1 MNIIKIFSTAAIKV
15 FLFLL
20 AVYAI
25 SATVAYATQT
35 VVNPS
40 DISNDYIC
48 IKDSFPDAYYCM
60 PKNKD
65 PIPWYLDL

>member
-1 MNIIKIFSTAAIKV
+1 MNNIKIFSTAAIKF
-15 FLFLL
+15 FLFIL

-25 SATVAYATQT
+25 SATYAFATQT
-35 VVNPS
+35 VVNPN

-60 PKNKD
+60 AKTKD
-65 PIPWYLDL
+65 FIPWYLDL

>member
-1 MNIIKIFSTAAIKV
+1 MNNIKFFSALAIKV

-20 AVYAI
+20 TTYAAA
-25 SATVAYATQT
+25 ATFAYATQN

-60 PKNKD
+60 PKTKD

>member
-1 MNIIKIFSTAAIKV
+1 MNNIKFYSALAIRV

-20 AVYAI
+20 TAYAI
-25 SATVAYATQT
+25 SATFAYATQT

-48 IKDSFPDAYYCM
+48 IKDSSPDAYYCM
-60 PKNKD
+60 PKAKD
-65 PIPWYLDL
+65 PIPWFLDL

>member
-1 MNIIKIFSTAAIKV
+1 MNNIKIFSTAAIKA

-25 SATVAYATQT
+25 SATFAFATQT

-48 IKDSFPDAYYCM
+48 IKDSFPDAIWCM
-60 PKNKD
+60 PKTKD

>member
-20 AVYAI
+20 TTYAAA
-25 SATVAYATQT
+25 ATFAFATQT

-48 IKDSFPDAYYCM
+48 IKDSFPDAYICM
-60 PKNKD
+60 PKTKD

>member
-1 MNIIKIFSTAAIKV
+1 MNNIKFYSALAIKV

-20 AVYAI
+20 TAYAI
-25 SATVAYATQT
+25 SATYSYATQT

-40 DISNDYIC
+40 DISDDYIC
-48 IKDSFPDAYYCM
+48 IKDSIRDGLICL
-60 PKNKD
+60 PKSKD

>member
-1 MNIIKIFSTAAIKV
+1 MNNIKFFSIIAIKF
-15 FLFLL
+15 FLFIL
-20 AVYAI
+20 AIYTV
-25 SATVAYATQT
+25 SATFAYATQT

-48 IKDSFPDAYYCM
+48 IKDSFPDAYICM
-60 PKNKD
+60 PKTKD

>member
-1 MNIIKIFSTAAIKV
+1 MNNIKFYSALAIRV

-20 AVYAI
+20 TAYAI
-25 SATVAYATQT
+25 SVTFAYATQT

-48 IKDSFPDAYYCM
+48 IKDSVPDAYYCM
-60 PKNKD
+60 AKTKD